1 MLSSRKALVYTTLA
15 AGLGLAS
22 AAFAANPAGFYLG
35 AGVGESDLRGDGYG
49 NGYTDYTG
57 YHDRQ
62 TAWKLIAGVRPIAP
76 LGVEL
81 EYLDFGSV
89 NRNSNYYYGG
99 NYFNGYDSDAKA
111 GVLFGVGYLPL
122 PLPFLDVYGKAGVA
136 RLESRV
142 TNSSNQCAP
151 PLECV
156 PPAASRST
164 NWTSNFA
171 YGVGVQTKWFGLA
184 VRAEYERI
192 SASGGDPD
200 ALTVS
205 ATWTF

>member
-1 MLSSRKALVYTTLA
+1 MISSRKVLAYASLA
-15 AGLGLAS
+15 AGFAVAP
-22 AAFAANPAGFYLG
+22 AAFADNAAGFYLG
-35 AGVGESDLRGDGYG
+35 AGVGESDLRAAGYG
-49 NGYTDYTG
+49 NGYTDYYG

-81 EYLDFGSV
+81 EYLDFGSA
-89 NRNSNYYYGG
+89 NRNPDYYYGG
-99 NYFNGYDSDAKA
+99 NYFNGYASDAKA

-122 PLPFLDVYGKAGVA
+122 PLPFLDVYGKAGLA
-136 RLESRV
+136 RLESHV
-142 TNSSNQCAP
+142 TTYYDQCGTCVTPTSYRSND
-151 PLECV
+151 
-156 PPAASRST
+156 
-164 NWTSNFA
+164 WTTNFA
-171 YGVGVQTKWFGLA
+171 YGVGVQTKFLGLS